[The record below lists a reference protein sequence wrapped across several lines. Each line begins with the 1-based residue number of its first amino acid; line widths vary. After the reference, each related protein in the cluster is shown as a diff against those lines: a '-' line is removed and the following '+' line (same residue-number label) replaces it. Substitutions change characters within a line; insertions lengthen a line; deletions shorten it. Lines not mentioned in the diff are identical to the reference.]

1 MSATAFVVTTSLR
14 QATSCRLSSEM
25 KQEALQK
32 VTVRLPRDLVK
43 RATRASG
50 QGLSATIRQG
60 LEAVTRAEAFR
71 YLRRLRGKVKFS
83 IDVDQLRE
91 D

>member
-1 MSATAFVVTTSLR
+1 MVIYAV
-14 QATSCRLSSEM
+14 M
-25 KQEALQK
+25 KQEELQK
-32 VTVRLPRDLVK
+32 VTVLLPRDLLK

-50 QGLSATIRQG
+50 QGLTPTIRQG

-71 YLRRLRGKVKFS
+71 GLRGLRGKVRFS
-83 IDVDQLRE
+83 INVNQLRE

>member
-1 MSATAFVVTTSLR
+1 
-14 QATSCRLSSEM
+14 M

-50 QGLSATIRQG
+50 QGLTPTIRQG

-71 YLRRLRGKVKFS
+71 CLRRLRGKVKFS

>member
-1 MSATAFVVTTSLR
+1 MVSYTW
-14 QATSCRLSSEM
+14 M
-25 KQEALQK
+25 KQEELQK
-32 VTVRLPRDLVK
+32 VTVLLPRDLVK

-50 QGLSATIRQG
+50 QGLTPTIRQG
-60 LEAVTRAEAFR
+60 LEAITRAEAFR
-71 YLRRLRGKVKFS
+71 CLRRLRGKVKFS